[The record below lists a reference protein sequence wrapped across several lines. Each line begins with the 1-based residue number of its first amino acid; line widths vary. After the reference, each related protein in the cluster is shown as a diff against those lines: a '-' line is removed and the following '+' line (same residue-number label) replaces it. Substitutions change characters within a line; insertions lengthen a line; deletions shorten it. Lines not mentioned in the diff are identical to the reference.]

1 MSIISTGIVGIIF
14 LVFFGSMTYSFAEE
28 SLSWKSEYFVGI
40 LDSEKDELVPV
51 TVSTFSKDS
60 LQLTWEKPDVTK
72 NQKITGYEIL
82 RKELNSD
89 YQIIDNITNSKK
101 TSYID
106 MNLSEGYYGYKV
118 ISILEKIELNKIT
131 NNRIDRHDEFFSTYV
146 KGQQLLAQHTLEQS
160 CIRCFDES
168 FEEIDNI
175 FAYEFLNDDK
185 RSKQNHQF
193 NMELEMLKA
202 IQLFDILFDEKNNH

>member
-1 MSIISTGIVGIIF
+1 MIITIV
-14 LVFFGSMTYSFAEE
+14 LVSLGSMTSMVFAQE
-28 SLSWKSEYFVGI
+28 SISWKSEYLIGI
-40 LDSEKDELVPV
+40 LNSDENSLISVQV
-51 TVSTFSKDS
+51 TTFSKDS
-60 LQLTWEKPDVTK
+60 LQLTWEKLDVAK

-89 YQIIDNITNSKK
+89 YQAIDEITNSKK

-106 MNLSEGYYGYKV
+106 TNLSEGYYGYKV
-118 ISILEKIELNKIT
+118 IPILEKIESNKIT
-131 NNRIDRHDEFFSTYV
+131 NNRIDRHDEFFSMYV

-175 FAYEFLNDDK
+175 FAYEFSNDDK
-185 RSKQNHQF
+185 RTRQNHQF
-193 NMELEMLKA
+193 NMELEVLKA
-202 IQLFDILFDEKNNH
+202 IQFFDILFDVNNNH